1 MSRLPDRAEIEV
13 ERLAKTYPGGT
24 EAVRGISFTV
34 LAGEVFGYQIIPALS
49 MTAGRGPLARAV
61 ADAAELTPA
70 DRVVDIGC
78 GPGTAVR
85 HAARLAATATGIDPD
100 PAMLRLARWSTAIRR
115 SPNVSWLQ
123 GRAEKLPLP
132 DGKATVAWA
141 ISSAHH
147 WEDRGAGISEARR
160 ILAPGGRLVL
170 AERLAKPGAR
180 GHAAHGLTRDQA
192 TDLAR
197 QLAAAGFRGVE
208 LHTAKAGH
216 RTLVVISGAK
226 DPAAD
231 PVA

>member
-1 MSRLPDRAEIEV
+1 MSTTSTHARRPGTRIADRAW
-13 ERLAKTYPGGT
+13 
-24 EAVRGISFTV
+24 
-34 LAGEVFGYQIIPALS
+34 QIITAVS

-61 ADAAELTPA
+61 AGAAGLTPA
-70 DRVVDIGC
+70 DRVLDIGC

-85 HAARLAATATGIDPD
+85 HAARRAATATGVDPD
-100 PAMLRLARWSTAIRR
+100 PGMLRLAHWSTAVRR

-132 DGKATVAWA
+132 DGQATVAWA

-147 WEDRGAGISEARR
+147 WEDRGAGISEAWRV
-160 ILAPGGRLVL
+160 LSPGGRLLL

-197 QLAAAGFRGVE
+197 QLTAAGFGQVE
-208 LHTAKAGH
+208 LHIAKAGH
-216 RTLVVISGAK
+216 RDLVIIRGAK
-226 DPAAD
+226 DPAA
-231 PVA
+231 